1 VSVTVTSY
9 YDDAEIDDDDD
20 DEPVLSKL
28 SMNDTAYARRTYARA
43 GKSLGFFLQK

>member
-1 VSVTVTSY
+1 MSVTVTSY